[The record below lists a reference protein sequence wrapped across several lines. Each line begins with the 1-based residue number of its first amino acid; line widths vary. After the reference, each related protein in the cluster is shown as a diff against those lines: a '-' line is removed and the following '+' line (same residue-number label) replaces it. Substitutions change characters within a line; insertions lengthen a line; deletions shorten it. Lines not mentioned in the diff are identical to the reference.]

1 MSAKLEIEKKE
12 AKRQLRRDR
21 FGKLVLFLILCGAMM
36 LPGLV
41 YFFGGGDSGK
51 MTAEDSAMLE
61 TVSEIAKHQDT
72 PADPVVV
79 EKIVERV
86 VEKIIK
92 VTVPAKAEAMPDKF
106 VAYKKI
112 DIAKLY
118 NGFEIRSLL
127 ETEQGRRASLEREDA
142 SSYVIELN
150 IKIKV
155 PEANQSLEDLAGLN
169 EHLPKM
175 LPDLGKM
182 VETGKVSPFYYH
194 LYDLKKKRVQRYI
207 TRLNRVLSRHH
218 FFDCETI
225 LELQHPETQQKVL
238 LMQGEMDVVSDG
250 SDGDRW
256 PKMDDY
262 ISMSSNYQ
270 PFTSYGWPKKT
281 KRANPLLAARV
292 AKLNKYEAEF
302 KIKGLSIEKNRFL
315 KSNIDLLK
323 REIADLKGRS
333 FLIAEADPFIVMP
346 LSMIG
351 KTKENA
357 FGPSFGDYAV
367 VIYQGKVYPAIVGDG
382 GPSFQMGEA
391 SLRIAKQL
399 NPKASPYS
407 RPVSDL
413 KVTYLVFP
421 GSKEAKKDAPDLKK
435 WHQKC
440 SQLLGGI
447 GGLGE
452 GYQLHQ
458 WEDLIAKKNK
468 PTQAAKV
475 KVPEVK
481 APATAP
487 PSKAPAVK
495 PSVKPPVPT
504 VGKSSGAKPGAG
516 SVEALKAKIEGK

>member
-1 MSAKLEIEKKE
+1 MNSKLEIEKK
-12 AKRQLRRDR
+12 AVKRQLRRDR
-21 FGKLVLFLILCGAMM
+21 FGKLALFLILCGAMM

-41 YFFGGGDSGK
+41 YFFGDGDSGK
-51 MTAEDSAMLE
+51 MTPEDSAMLE
-61 TVSEIAKHQDT
+61 TVSEIEKQQEA

-92 VTVPAKAEAMPDKF
+92 MPVPTKAEPMPNKYVD
-106 VAYKKI
+106 YKKI
-112 DIAKLY
+112 DTAKLY
-118 NGFEIRSLL
+118 NGFEIRSEL
-127 ETEQGRRASLEREDA
+127 ETEQGTRASLEREDP

-155 PEANQSLEDLAGLN
+155 PKANQSLQDLADLN

-182 VETGKVSPFYYH
+182 VEVGKVSPFYYH

-207 TRLNRVLSRHH
+207 TQLNRVLSRHH

-256 PKMDDY
+256 PKLDEY

-270 PFTSYGWPKKT
+270 PFTSYGWAKKT
-281 KRANPLLAARV
+281 KTPNPLLATRV
-292 AKLNKYEAEF
+292 AKLKKYEAEF
-302 KIKGLSIEKNRFL
+302 KVKGLSIEENRFL
-315 KSNIDLLK
+315 ISNIDLLK

-351 KTKENA
+351 KTEENA

-367 VIYQGKVYPAIVGDG
+367 VIYKGKAYPAIVGDG

-391 SLRIAKQL
+391 SLRIAKEL

-421 GSKEAKKDAPDLKK
+421 GSKEEKKDAPDLKK

-440 SQLLGGI
+440 SELLGGL

-458 WEDLIAKKNK
+458 WEDLIAKKNQ
-468 PTQAAKV
+468 PVQAAKV
-475 KVPEVK
+475 KAAAAKAVAKPPVVK
-481 APATAP
+481 
-487 PSKAPAVK
+487 PAVK
-495 PSVKPPVPT
+495 STVKPAVPPAS
-504 VGKSSGAKPGAG
+504 KLSGAKPGAG
-516 SVEALKAKIEGK
+516 SVEELKSKIEGK